1 MADELK
7 VWSIRGP
14 DDIEAVESLRG
25 WASEEGLEETLV
37 RHPDLLEV
45 GLRLVGRQ
53 TPTEGGPL
61 DLLGVDAG
69 GRMVVFELKRGA
81 LTRDAITQCIDYAS
95 SLDAM
100 PVDEL
105 TSLIADQSGQGGIE
119 DIDDFEEWYRG
130 RYPDQYSSSEL
141 GSLFPLRLV
150 LVGLGS
156 DERAERMAQ
165 FLSGYGLDLS
175 VLTFHGFRHRGERL
189 LARQVDVE
197 RDVPPPPR
205 HRRPGISE
213 RRANLDVQL
222 AQSGLTDLFRDI
234 FGTLR
239 EALPSEA
246 TEETLQTGIS
256 LHLKATDPVS
266 SRTRDLVFSSV
277 LADFGAGTISI
288 GLPVAALERY
298 RDALPLLESTAIAV
312 QDRFQGGGSEVVVRS
327 EEQWAEQ
334 REPLLE
340 FVRAALE
347 LWVEAPITPVDTRLR
362 DFVGSVPKGRVV
374 TYGQVAH
381 EVGSVAQAVGS
392 WIRALPEDT
401 DVPWWRVVNSAG
413 GISFDDPERPNWQQ
427 NLLADDGVTVD
438 ADGHIDL
445 DKHQWS
451 G

>member
-69 GRMVVFELKRGA
+69 GRMVVFELKRGS
-81 LTRDAITQCIDYAS
+81 LTRDAVTQCIDYAS
-95 SLDAM
+95 SLDAL

-105 TSLIADQSGQGGIE
+105 ASLIADQSGEGGIE
-119 DIDDFEEWYRG
+119 DIDNFEEWYRD
-130 RYPDQYSSSEL
+130 RFPDQFSSSEL

-165 FLSGYGLDLS
+165 FLSGYGLDIS
-175 VLTFHGFRHRGERL
+175 VLTFHGFRHGGERL

-197 RDVPPPPR
+197 RDAPPPPR
-205 HRRPGISE
+205 HRRPSISE

-234 FGTLR
+234 LGTLR
-239 EALPSEA
+239 EALPPEA

-277 LADFGAGTISI
+277 LADFGVGTISI

-298 RDALPLLESTAIAV
+298 GDALPLLESAAIAV
-312 QDRFQGGGSEVVVRS
+312 QDRLQGGGSEVVVRS

-347 LWVEAPITPVDTRLR
+347 LWAEAPITSVDTRLR

-374 TYGQVAH
+374 TYGQVAK

-392 WIRALPEDT
+392 WISALPEDT
-401 DVPWWRVVNSAG
+401 DVPWWRVVNRVG
-413 GISFDDPERPNWQQ
+413 GISFDDAERPEWQQ
-427 NLLADDGVTVD
+427 NLLAEEGVAVD
-438 ADGHIDL
+438 ADGRVDL
-445 DKHQWS
+445 REHQWS